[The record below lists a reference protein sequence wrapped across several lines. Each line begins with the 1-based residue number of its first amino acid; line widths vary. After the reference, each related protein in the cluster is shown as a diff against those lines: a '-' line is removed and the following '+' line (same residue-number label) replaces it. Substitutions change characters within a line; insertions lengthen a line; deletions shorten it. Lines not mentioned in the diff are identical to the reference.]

1 MPRRAFSPHPSLSTG
16 KVAPPDNAEATRTK
30 RPPALEDLV
39 ARWLDHVQRR
49 VDLAPTTIV
58 TYARVG
64 QHLATWGASRA
75 VGDIDLAEYAVTR
88 READVAPRTIAL
100 ELRVAASLFRWARQT
115 EAVSADAVVHI
126 PKVRVDAGAF
136 VLNHATPTPAD
147 AAKALAAMPD
157 DEWRRAAFLIA
168 RTGARV
174 GEVVTLRGCDLDER
188 GRRIA
193 FGNVKGASK
202 TGLRW
207 FPLDTASLQDLAG
220 RSGRGA
226 APLFDFDDVTA
237 PIQALDRRIGRA
249 CHDAGVTPFTPHGL
263 RRMVVGRLIRARVD
277 PGTAAS
283 LTGHSVQVMLLH
295 YQQVTD
301 EDRRSAAEL
310 ANLGVLD
317 SQPAR
322 RPKVR

>member
-1 MPRRAFSPHPSLSTG
+1 MPRRASSPRPPPSTG
-16 KVAPPDNAEATRTK
+16 RVS
-30 RPPALEDLV
+30 PPADTKTTRAPRLDDVV
-39 ARWLDHVQRR
+39 AHWLDHIQRR
-49 VDLAPTTIV
+49 LDLAPTTIV

-64 QHLATWGASRA
+64 QHLAAWGTNRA
-75 VGDIDLAEYAVTR
+75 LGDIDLAEYALAR
-88 READVAPRTIAL
+88 QEADVAPRTIAL
-100 ELRVAASLFRWARQT
+100 ELRVAATLFRWARQT
-115 EAVSADAVVHI
+115 DAVPADAVLRV

-136 VLNHATPTPAD
+136 VLNHTTPTPTD

-157 DEWRRAAFLIA
+157 DEWRRAAFLLA

-188 GRRIA
+188 SRRIA

-220 RSGRGA
+220 RSRRGA

-249 CHDAGVTPFTPHGL
+249 CLDAGVTPFTPHGL

-301 EDRRSAAEL
+301 EDRRTAAEL

-317 SQPAR
+317 GPPAR
-322 RPKVR
+322 RAKAR